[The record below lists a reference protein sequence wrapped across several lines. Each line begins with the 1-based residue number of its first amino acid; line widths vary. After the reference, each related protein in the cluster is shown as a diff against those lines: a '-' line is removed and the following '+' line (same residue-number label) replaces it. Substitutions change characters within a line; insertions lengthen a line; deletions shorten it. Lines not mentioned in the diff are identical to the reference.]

1 MMQEND
7 DPLTLLRR
15 HDVDLETAGRIRGKA
30 RARFR
35 RSPSVISR
43 AYNRILEPVLV
54 LGTVVASLFWALSR
68 ISFLTR

>member
-7 DPLTLLRR
+7 DLLAVLRC

-35 RSPSVISR
+35 RGPSIISR
-43 AYNRILEPVLV
+43 AYNRILEPALV
-54 LGTVVASLFWALSR
+54 VGTVAASLSWALDR
-68 ISFLTR
+68 INFLTR